1 MARGRRE
8 KKTATAKLLD
18 AWRPPEGAGTPIGCV
33 ATSFT
38 FSPVFFEEECLGRF
52 LQLQSDANDDGPL
65 YVIERE
71 EKLADVRCVAALVD
85 AHHCKGARSLRWD
98 LLPAR
103 VPGAILHAKISLLR
117 WQHRIRLI
125 VASANLT
132 EDGYRRNQEVFGIL
146 EYLEGGS
153 APLAVLDETVTFLHQ
168 AVSFAAPDAPEA
180 APAVVRWDE
189 FLDGVVDVS
198 RTWGATGAPSGNKQ
212 PRVHAILTG
221 REWPSALHQVTDA
234 WPEAVYPEDAVV
246 TSPFFDP
253 PGAPNQPAFELWRHL
268 RQRGPA
274 RVTFNI
280 SAEETSQKKELFLH
294 APEEILKAKPNR
306 PQTGIQ
312 ICWFREH
319 PEDKQ
324 GIFRHLHLKSI
335 RFEGREWIG
344 HLIGSGNF
352 TSAGLGLS
360 KSPNLE
366 ANLFYLAH
374 KIGMAKLAEQL
385 RRAVPKGELI
395 SQDVKLLWQPPDE
408 TGEDAPAED
417 NVALPAAFGLAT
429 YDWQDNEAFIILQ
442 ISGTPPD
449 GWRVYIPGENGAL
462 LYGHQRWADDAHPA
476 SIRLPWTSEMPPS
489 GLEVAWSG
497 CVARAWWPVNVCRAA
512 SLPPPAELKDLP
524 LDVLVH
530 VLTSARPLHVVLKD
544 WLARKRPN
552 VNEVLTG
559 PYDPHKAVDTS
570 GFLLQ
575 KTYRVTAALIG
586 LREKLQRP
594 VASEDALAW
603 RLRGPVG
610 VMAVAKAIGR
620 DARSVEEEAFLLTE
634 LALEIG
640 RLTPETASGCLPVD
654 RVRQAIGSVA
664 DELRQMA
671 SLHLDKVPESL
682 RRYVKT
688 AFKEIGP

>member
-1 MARGRRE
+1 VARAR
-8 KKTATAKLLD
+8 KKNKTATAKLLD
-18 AWRPPEGAGTPIGCV
+18 AWRPPEGAGVPIGCV

-52 LQLQSDANDDGPL
+52 LQLQSDAVEEAPL

-98 LLPAR
+98 LLSAR
-103 VPGAILHAKISLLR
+103 VPGAILHAKISLLH
-117 WQHRIRLI
+117 WQHQIRLI

-132 EDGYRRNQEVFGIL
+132 EDGYRRNQEIFGIL
-146 EYLEGGS
+146 EYLDGGS
-153 APLAVLDETVTFLHQ
+153 APLSVLDAIVTFLRQ
-168 AVSFAAPDAPEA
+168 AVSFAAPKTNEA

-198 RTWGATGAPSGNKQ
+198 RTWGVIGPPAGSKQ
-212 PRVHAILTG
+212 PRVHAVLTG
-221 REWPSALHQVTDA
+221 RERPSALHQVTDA
-234 WPEAVYPEDAVV
+234 WTESVYPEDAVV

-253 PGAPNQPAFELWRHL
+253 PGAPNKPAFELWRHL

-274 RVTFNI
+274 RVAFNI
-280 SAEETSQKKELFLH
+280 SAEETSQKNELFLH

-306 PQTGIQ
+306 PQTEIQ
-312 ICWFREH
+312 IRWFREH

-324 GIFRHLHLKSI
+324 GAFRHLHLKSI

-360 KSPNLE
+360 KAPNLE
-366 ANLFYLAH
+366 ANLFYLVH
-374 KIGMAKLAEQL
+374 KTGMAKFAEQL
-385 RRAVPKGELI
+385 RRAAPKGEPI
-395 SQDVKLLWQPPDE
+395 GKDVKLLWQPPDE

-417 NVALPAAFGLAT
+417 NVALPAAFGLAS
-429 YDWQDNEAFIILQ
+429 YDWQENEAFLTLQ
-442 ISGTPPD
+442 INGTPPD
-449 GWRVYIPGENGAL
+449 GWRVFAAGDDGAL
-462 LYGHQRWADDAHPA
+462 LYDHRRWADDAHPA
-476 SIRLPWTSEMPPS
+476 SITLPWTSEMPPS
-489 GLEVAWSG
+489 GLEVGWSG

-524 LDVLVH
+524 LDVLVR
-530 VLTSARPLHVVLKD
+530 VLTSARPLHLVLKEPP
-544 WLARKRPN
+544 ARQKPN
-552 VNEVLTG
+552 IYDGSTG

-603 RLRGPVG
+603 RLHGPVG
-610 VMAVAKAIGR
+610 VMAVAKAIDR
-620 DARSVEEEAFLLTE
+620 EKRSVEEEAFLLTE

-640 RLTPETASGCLPVD
+640 RLTPATASGCLPLD
-654 RVRQAIGSVA
+654 RIRQAIGTVV

-671 SLHLDKVPESL
+671 GLRLDKAPDSL

-688 AFKEIGP
+688 AFKEIAP